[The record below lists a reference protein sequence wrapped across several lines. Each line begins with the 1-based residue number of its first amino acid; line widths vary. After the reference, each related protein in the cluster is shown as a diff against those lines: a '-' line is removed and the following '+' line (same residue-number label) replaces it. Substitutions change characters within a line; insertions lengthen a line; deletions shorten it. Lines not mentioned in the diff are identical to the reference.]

1 MASWFRINLGDPM
14 LAGEP
19 QDQIAALVEA
29 TCRAAS
35 DSNEIAA
42 FIRHESGGL
51 HCEAIV
57 YLTPAAA
64 DIANRFNAVPC
75 ALPSS
80 EGLSLLAGSGAA
92 LHQLLS

>member
-1 MASWFRINLGDPM
+1 MASWYRINLGDPM
-14 LAGEP
+14 LAGEQ

-29 TCRAAS
+29 ACRAAS
-35 DSNEIAA
+35 DPKEIAA

-64 DIANRFNAVPC
+64 GIANRVNAVPC

-80 EGLSLLAGSGAA
+80 EGLSLLAGSDAA
-92 LHQLLS
+92 LRQLLS